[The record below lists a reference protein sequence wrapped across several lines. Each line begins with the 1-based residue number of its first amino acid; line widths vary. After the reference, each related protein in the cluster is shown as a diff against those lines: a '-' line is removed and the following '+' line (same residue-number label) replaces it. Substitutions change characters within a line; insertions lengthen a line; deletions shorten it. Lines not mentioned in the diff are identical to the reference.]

1 MPFVGQQKLAQHYNA
16 IIPQWERKQQLLSV
30 TRASTISPHGSLCFC
45 AHPSHSQF
53 FLFQLSMLCSAPRVV
68 SFFFSLKAKS
78 DDVTPPRANSPMSS
92 HQIQTSHGLQS
103 PWHLL
108 SLTPFSLFTW
118 LQAFW
123 TIWSW
128 YRPRSFWSLP
138 VNLLF
143 HQPQGLF
150 LSIT

>member
-1 MPFVGQQKLAQHYNA
+1 MQLYPNGKESNSSCLLHVLLQFPLMVPFAFVLTLP
-16 IIPQWERKQQLLSV
+16 IPS
-30 TRASTISPHGSLCFC
+30 SSFSN
-45 AHPSHSQF
+45 
-53 FLFQLSMLCSAPRVV
+53 FQCSAQLPEWFL
-68 SFFFSLKAKS
+68 FFFSLKAKS